1 MSGLI
6 ALSRTEVRRT
16 SRMGNEYQQHLVVCY
31 MKENAEEESQCT
43 ARLLHRCFGK
53 MTRFIHNVRTI
64 LINPRFLARVSLH
77 RALDFTF
84 DGAKP
89 TAKLRPICEYCP
101 VHQIRSVEFRQMR
114 INSNEMSGQCSE
126 SHCIP
131 GVRIFISK
139 TGFRT
144 EDHTMIFDTG
154 SNGIDLPGDIHMMI
168 NKILGIWRIM
178 QDDYV
183 FDCGMLPFL
192 PPIAFQIQGKR
203 FQIMPR
209 QYTKKTTNGKGTMCC
224 TRFRNTTFNSP
235 VGIVLGM
242 SFLHSFQLIFDDHL
256 DNCPRMFNIE
266 RNSSERCLGAPKN
279 VMIFKATTAEL
290 VVCLFNHL
298 PKYEHQTAHTQ
309 HTTSTVDLKICY
321 NRMLNRIC
329 LIILALRNLERSK
342 NERECI
348 FQCKSDKHEFI
359 WGNMITEFRCT
370 LVHKI
375 ERSGFANTYR
385 GP

>member
-1 MSGLI
+1 
-6 ALSRTEVRRT
+6 
-16 SRMGNEYQQHLVVCY
+16 
-31 MKENAEEESQCT
+31 
-43 ARLLHRCFGK
+43 
-53 MTRFIHNVRTI
+53 
-64 LINPRFLARVSLH
+64 
-77 RALDFTF
+77 
-84 DGAKP
+84 
-89 TAKLRPICEYCP
+89 
-101 VHQIRSVEFRQMR
+101 MR

-131 GVRIFISK
+131 GAQYLCTITIEQTVFHMLLDTGSTSIWVPSDRVDRRLWVNKNVLNTAQATSLLVGRDIFHQQYAAGGVGGMKATVHMNFGGMLIRNVPFGLVMGGDENVYCHPFDGIIGLGRRPIFPENTNPFFHFVNQQGLMSRRFGFYFQDNGGSFLMGDNLERLISGPVTYIHVAEGPYWKTRVDWIFISK

-144 EDHTMIFDTG
+144 EDHTIFDTG

-168 NKILGIWRIM
+168 NKVLGIWRIM

-256 DNCPRMFNIE
+256 GRVGFFARPGR
-266 RNSSERCLGAPKN
+266 S
-279 VMIFKATTAEL
+279 VIF
-290 VVCLFNHL
+290 
-298 PKYEHQTAHTQ
+298 
-309 HTTSTVDLKICY
+309 
-321 NRMLNRIC
+321 
-329 LIILALRNLERSK
+329 
-342 NERECI
+342 
-348 FQCKSDKHEFI
+348 
-359 WGNMITEFRCT
+359 
-370 LVHKI
+370 
-375 ERSGFANTYR
+375 
-385 GP
+385 